1 MTQHPGIIA
10 AAIAGGSIGMAA
22 NAMNKGEMSEKNGET
37 GLHQTGS
44 FLGGGITGGIA
55 GTGIG
60 LGIGSAAYALKT
72 ILGK

>member
-1 MTQHPGIIA
+1 
-10 AAIAGGSIGMAA
+10 MAA
-22 NAMNKGEMSEKNGET
+22 NAMSKGEMSEKNGET

>member
-1 MTQHPGIIA
+1 ML
-10 AAIAGGSIGMAA
+10 
-22 NAMNKGEMSEKNGET
+22 KDKNIVI
-37 GLHQTGS
+37 
-44 FLGGGITGGIA
+44 GITGGIA